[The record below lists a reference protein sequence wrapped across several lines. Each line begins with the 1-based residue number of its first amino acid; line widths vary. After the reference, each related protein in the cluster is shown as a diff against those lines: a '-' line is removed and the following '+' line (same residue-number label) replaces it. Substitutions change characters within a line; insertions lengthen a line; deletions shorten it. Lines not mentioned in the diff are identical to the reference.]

1 MVAANKGAVLASDAW
16 SQLNPE
22 QEHALKR
29 ALNDAADGVWVL
41 CIVLHFTKTNQADV
55 VFEDLSSSAV
65 ATADAEVTTVH
76 PRGDGAGPVADV
88 QLSID
93 HRPGPGVLDSVS
105 ADLGDPTQAPTARRD
120 SGAAQLP
127 HTSKCIRRAR
137 RGRPPVPGPAYR
149 LRAIKQSTDVE
160 RPRLQVRSWSG
171 L

>member
-93 HRPGPGVLDSVS
+93 AATPGRHVVLLLAV
-105 ADLGDPTQAPTARRD
+105 AHKAKLV
-120 SGAAQLP
+120 LP
-127 HTSKCIRRAR
+127 
-137 RGRPPVPGPAYR
+137 
-149 LRAIKQSTDVE
+149 L
-160 RPRLQVRSWSG
+160 
-171 L
+171 